1 MAGTLSAPI
10 STLGFRIFD
19 LYLAIQSIPISQE
32 NLDVLPGDLLPGDV
46 LPGDVL
52 GFVPVPSLG
61 CHNPRLSYI
70 AGAEGETAAR
80 SDKMG

>member
-1 MAGTLSAPI
+1 MARTLSAPI

-19 LYLAIQSIPISQE
+19 LYLAIRPIPISQE
-32 NLDVLPGDLLPGDV
+32 SLDVLPGDV
-46 LPGDVL
+46 LPDDVL

-61 CHNPRLSYI
+61 CQNRRLSYI

>member
-32 NLDVLPGDLLPGDV
+32 NLDVLPGDV

>member
-1 MAGTLSAPI
+1 MARTLSAPI
-10 STLGFRIFD
+10 STLGFRIFY
-19 LYLAIQSIPISQE
+19 LYLAIRPIPISQE
-32 NLDVLPGDLLPGDV
+32 SLDV

-70 AGAEGETAAR
+70 AGAEGETAAC

>member
-1 MAGTLSAPI
+1 VAGTLSAPI

-32 NLDVLPGDLLPGDV
+32 NLDVLPGDV